1 MPSDR
6 TNNILIAGLCILI
19 LAAGAATIA
28 NPVLIE
34 GDEGPDE
41 RLFTGPDVDDRQ
53 DPGTV
58 EGGNGLI
65 FGYGDPI
72 EICVPFFAQ
81 PEVIGAIVLGA
92 LFIGAVLYLMT
103 NGIITLALFAGF
115 GPIIAIGWRV
125 LTIGCD
131 PDEEDDPDEDPE
143 FEDGLL
149 DNLFGE
155 GGNET
160 AAQVMDVATDPMVLF
175 GAMILIGLVA
185 FAFVLMTD
193 DEEDEDVVEEE
204 DGEEI
209 TIGHFDEQAIAR
221 IAGEAADR
229 LEADD
234 DSDIENAV
242 YEAWRQMTGHLDI
255 ESPDTST
262 PGEFAS
268 EAIRVGMHPEDVM
281 GLTGLFE
288 EVRYGDRPPTADR
301 ESRAIE
307 ILRNIERT
315 YSAGDE

>member
-234 DSDIENAV
+234 DSDLENAV

-288 EVRYGDRPPTADR
+288 EVRYGDRSPTADR
-301 ESRAIE
+301 ESSAIE

>member
-234 DSDIENAV
+234 DSDLENAV

-288 EVRYGDRPPTADR
+288 EVRYGDRSPTAER